1 MKKVFFAFFA
11 AAALLCACNKEKVN
25 DTGEPLFVDFTVTP
39 AAVYVGEAVSL
50 DADVKGGATPYNYKW
65 KIGDE
70 EQALNRPSLTYTF
83 SSSNSYVVKLEVT
96 DGKGAVAQ
104 KQKVVVVNAP
114 KIPEEGE
121 LALNWVGKM
130 MGYNTKSAA
139 AVADDG
145 SVYSTCRDNKLYK
158 WSSTGNSVWVKDILS
173 GVASTV
179 VGYGTPSIDTDGTV
193 FISSGNSDGKGV
205 LKAFKADGS
214 LKWNFSEWYAS
225 SGTPAPTT
233 QGTLAA
239 IDGDNVYFGHT
250 GTNGIV
256 MSVNKSTGARNGFCA
271 PAGGARSG
279 IVISKNGYACWFG
292 GKYGAFGIAE
302 TALDAGGND
311 PLTGQWRAFASKQ
324 ATNSYEGQI
333 ALVNIASEPCVTGV
347 YTDETGTKVY
357 AVKAS
362 DGTVVSETYIT
373 DTETQDQGGV
383 VVDKNGYVIASL
395 NNTLG
400 SDNGGIAIV
409 DPASGTLVARFRTQE
424 KVSGSPAVD
433 KAGNIHFGTESGYY
447 YVVKQ
452 NGSDCDLLVKRNLAT
467 LITGD
472 HRYAA
477 VFEDLGTAKIWS
489 SPVIGDDGKI
499 YICFT
504 DNATRAFGGVACLSF
519 EGCQGPA
526 DSDWPM
532 IGHDRRHTGKQN

>member
-193 FISSGNSDGKGV
+193 FISSG
-205 LKAFKADGS
+205 
-214 LKWNFSEWYAS
+214 SERALVRELIR
-225 SGTPAPTT
+225 
-233 QGTLAA
+233 GTL
-239 IDGDNVYFGHT
+239 
-250 GTNGIV
+250 
-256 MSVNKSTGARNGFCA
+256 
-271 PAGGARSG
+271 
-279 IVISKNGYACWFG
+279 
-292 GKYGAFGIAE
+292 
-302 TALDAGGND
+302 
-311 PLTGQWRAFASKQ
+311 
-324 ATNSYEGQI
+324 
-333 ALVNIASEPCVTGV
+333 
-347 YTDETGTKVY
+347 DEWIPPY
-357 AVKAS
+357 
-362 DGTVVSETYIT
+362 
-373 DTETQDQGGV
+373 
-383 VVDKNGYVIASL
+383 
-395 NNTLG
+395 
-400 SDNGGIAIV
+400 
-409 DPASGTLVARFRTQE
+409 R
-424 KVSGSPAVD
+424 
-433 KAGNIHFGTESGYY
+433 
-447 YVVKQ
+447 
-452 NGSDCDLLVKRNLAT
+452 
-467 LITGD
+467 
-472 HRYAA
+472 
-477 VFEDLGTAKIWS
+477 
-489 SPVIGDDGKI
+489 VIGST
-499 YICFT
+499 FS
-504 DNATRAFGGVACLSF
+504 L
-519 EGCQGPA
+519 
-526 DSDWPM
+526 
-532 IGHDRRHTGKQN
+532 IGSCDVITL